1 MSVFQTTMDS
11 NKDVTQAYPYSQYI
25 KTPAELGASP
35 AGNLTALGNDIGA
48 LIGYT
53 QVLISG
59 DSAAQSVSP
68 LGNKYFLNTGGTC
81 TDTNGQSQTRY
92 IYMNNVPSGRIPLI
106 SSAMGADMTQF
117 RGLIPGTLESAA
129 YLNPLVLLKA
139 FSTDNTCQEI
149 TMSTRDTLNRDSVQS
164 QYVNQHDIEEYDACW
179 FDAKV
184 NPVTGDTC
192 REAMTTRSNDIIVQ
206 TYFLGV
212 GALGIFLLYRL
223 MK

>member
-1 MSVFQTTMDS
+1 MSIFKTTMDS

-35 AGNLTALGNDIGA
+35 AGTFDALGNNIRA
-48 LIGYT
+48 LLGYS

-59 DSAAQSVSP
+59 DSAAQSASP

-81 TDTNGQSQTRY
+81 TDTSGQSQTRY

-106 SSAMGADMTQF
+106 SSAMGADMTTL
-117 RGLIPGTLESAA
+117 RGLVPGTLESAS

-139 FSTDNTCQEI
+139 FSTDNTCQRI
-149 TMSTRDTLNRDSVQS
+149 VMDTRDTLNRSSVES

-179 FDAKV
+179 FLTKV
-184 NPVTGDTC
+184 NPVTRESC
-192 REAMTTRSNDIIVQ
+192 REAMTTHSPDIVVQ